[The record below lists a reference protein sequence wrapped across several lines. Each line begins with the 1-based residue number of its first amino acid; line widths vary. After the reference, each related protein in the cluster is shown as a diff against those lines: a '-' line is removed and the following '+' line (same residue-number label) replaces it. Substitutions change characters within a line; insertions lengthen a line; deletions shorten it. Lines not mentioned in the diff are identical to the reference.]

1 MFKENPYHLAT
12 LTLKNWFGKIF
23 TLQAF
28 SSAIHAVWS
37 LWSCIH
43 HAFKDNLR
51 KISLKEYFNAI
62 LHYFGVN
69 LLSGL
74 TAAISSLLGL
84 RFSWEPNA
92 MQIPTDLLTS
102 LSRKI
107 IIRSLFYLLADLV
120 LASHANVLRGVVFPP
135 FHKLLLTQ
143 VQHSFPIV
151 YPHGN
156 VTNQQW
162 GVLFYKFP
170 RIAYFTV
177 PCENEA
183 GVDLLLIQPFLLYYV
198 NHVVLSLTI
207 FQA

>member
-1 MFKENPYHLAT
+1 
-12 LTLKNWFGKIF
+12 
-23 TLQAF
+23 
-28 SSAIHAVWS
+28 
-37 LWSCIH
+37 
-43 HAFKDNLR
+43 
-51 KISLKEYFNAI
+51 
-62 LHYFGVN
+62 
-69 LLSGL
+69 
-74 TAAISSLLGL
+74 
-84 RFSWEPNA
+84 
-92 MQIPTDLLTS
+92 MQILTDLLTS
-102 LSRKI
+102 LSRGI

-198 NHVVLSLTI
+198 NHVVLSLTSI
-207 FQA
+207 FQAKFALQREGSLYQNKSALAASFSLACLEIRSRNEEAINSTRNRIYSLRVFYLLLYRRRGFLLVSELI